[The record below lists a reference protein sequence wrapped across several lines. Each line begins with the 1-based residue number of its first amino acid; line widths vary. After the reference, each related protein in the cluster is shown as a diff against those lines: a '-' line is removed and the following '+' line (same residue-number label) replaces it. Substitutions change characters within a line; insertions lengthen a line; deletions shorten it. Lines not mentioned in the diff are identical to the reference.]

1 MRLKELKEELLE
13 IAKALPNP
21 QLEAS
26 IIIEKTTD
34 IDRIHQ
40 IIDLDKEIEEKSAED
55 ALSLMKKR
63 ASGYPMAYITG
74 TKEFYGHT
82 FCVNESVLIP
92 RPDTETIVETALMIA
107 KRFSSPRILDLCTGS
122 GAIAASLAYELKS
135 DVCLSDISSDALE
148 VAVNNYERI
157 TGLKAIKREGDLLSP
172 WLGMQFDIIVSNP
185 PYLTSLW
192 YEEVDEDVKKEP
204 KLALISDSGDGLDI
218 IRRIIAQSPDY
229 LIKGGYLLLE
239 GDYRQME
246 SCAKI
251 LSNSGFADVNI
262 VKDLAGKNRV
272 VYGRREC

>member
-26 IIIEKTTD
+26 IIIEKTTG

-40 IIDLDKEIEEKSAED
+40 IIDLDKEIEEESADD
-55 ALSLMKKR
+55 ALRLMKKR

-135 DVCLSDISSDALE
+135 DVCLSDISHAALE
-148 VAVNNYERI
+148 VAVSNYERI
-157 TGLKAIKREGDLLSP
+157 TGLKAMKREGDLLSP

-204 KLALISDSGDGLDI
+204 KLALVSDSGDGLDI

>member
-40 IIDLDKEIEEKSAED
+40 IIDLDKEIEEKSADD

-107 KRFSSPRILDLCTGS
+107 KRFTSPRILDLCTGS

>member
-26 IIIEKTTD
+26 IIIEKTTG

-40 IIDLDKEIEEKSAED
+40 IIDLDKEIGEKSADD
-55 ALSLMKKR
+55 ALRLMKKR

-82 FCVNESVLIP
+82 FSVNESVLIP

-122 GAIAASLAYELKS
+122 GAIAASLAYELKR

-192 YEEVDEDVKKEP
+192 HEEVDEDVKKEP
-204 KLALISDSGDGLDI
+204 KLALISDSSDGLDI

-272 VYGRREC
+272 IYGRREC

>member
-26 IIIEKTTD
+26 IIIEKTTG

-82 FCVNESVLIP
+82 FSVNESVLIP

-251 LSNSGFADVNI
+251 LSNSGFADGNI

>member
-26 IIIEKTTD
+26 IIIEKTTG

-40 IIDLDKEIEEKSAED
+40 IIDLDKEIEEESADD
-55 ALSLMKKR
+55 ALRLMKKR

-148 VAVNNYERI
+148 VAVSNYERI

-204 KLALISDSGDGLDI
+204 KLALVSDSGDGLDI

-239 GDYRQME
+239 VDYRQME